1 MREAENIDAL
11 QTLDVDWMGMI
22 FFKKSAR
29 NVEENVDLVVSTPRV
44 GVFVNEIIEV
54 ILEKVR
60 HFSLTKLQLHGD
72 ESPAF
77 CRTLKEQFSGE
88 IIKVFSVGETFD
100 FEKVKPYEN
109 LVDLFLFDTKGKQRG
124 GNGMAF
130 DWQILQEYNGQTPFL
145 LSGGIGEKHIESIK
159 SFHHSKLIGI
169 DINSKFE
176 ISPALKDIKKLK
188 IFIHG
193 IRS

>member
-88 IIKVFSVGETFD
+88 IIKGT
-100 FEKVKPYEN
+100 
-109 LVDLFLFDTKGKQRG
+109 LR
-124 GNGMAF
+124 
-130 DWQILQEYNGQTPFL
+130 
-145 LSGGIGEKHIESIK
+145 
-159 SFHHSKLIGI
+159 
-169 DINSKFE
+169 
-176 ISPALKDIKKLK
+176 
-188 IFIHG
+188 
-193 IRS
+193 